1 MFPLRKFRIGC
12 DSKIKESLRKYIQD
26 KFSLETYNQCEEFI
40 NEFYQ
45 TRNMV
50 GFMNNNQTSSEQIK
64 IMISNCY
71 TYLKT
76 LDILNQ
82 KIRIGNSYDELQINF
97 SWREASCNKETSSKN
112 IYYEICSVKFNIA
125 ISYCLLG
132 YLDFKNEDPEKLKE
146 SMKNFERACYIF
158 GEVKETSKTYLGTEN
173 IPDFSESFLNCC
185 NDYALGLSQICVLKI
200 AIIKNLSKGL
210 ISKLSM
216 GVYNLLNQCMNYSIT
231 SFSCDKT
238 LPNFLRNYFEA
249 KAYIYKKDFLL
260 IDYDKYAQGLG
271 NILGYSKLALSKLN
285 LCVNDIIKV
294 KTYFDEFKLKNEKSD
309 LEYFIQKYTQLNE
322 KINREKI
329 TEESKLPIIEADI
342 KVQPLKVEFTPNP
355 ISSIIILNK
364 YLIPNDIKPLVNRY
378 FEDVAK
384 FLNEKL
390 SKFESE
396 KSINEFLENRNLPNA
411 LITGIS
417 SNTISQN
424 IFDEILSV
432 QNQGGLHYLE
442 SQLDKI
448 SKESNRMG
456 EKINKLEEKLYE
468 DKQDDD
474 KCRILYGND
483 NWKRVYNPEFLEK
496 CKSLK
501 ENLNIGKNLDF
512 QIRKKILEKTKY
524 YELFSLPKHVIEA
537 RIPTN
542 IDQTKLAELSST
554 QALKFSINK
563 LEQDKL
569 KLSETIKEMFN
580 DLYYNIPIVEFQ
592 NVLLNKRTEKLI
604 SEDRK
609 KKYESMLEKISEI
622 NIMIKTDFIDI
633 ESKYN
638 EFANAC
644 GDLKH
649 SENEETQ
656 QYLFF
661 LSNAKKEFQKHV
673 NNTNNS
679 LIFYENF
686 AKKIEEINQEVDSY
700 LAAREIEK
708 KELIDI
714 ICKNERMKFSQN
726 SIKDKEG
733 NVNIKQEQF
742 YNPNSNNSN
751 NNNNNFQNQYDQ
763 SMYPNQGNNI
773 QFQNPNQNNNNQT
786 NQNMYY
792 QPYNINPNNMQ
803 PGQNYPQNQQNQN
816 FQYSYQYNIQNQ
828 NNNQS
833 NNQNYNQNQQLR
845 YSEIFKK

>member
-26 KFSLETYNQCEEFI
+26 KFSLETYNQCEEFV

-50 GFMNNNQTSSEQIK
+50 GFMSNNQTSPEQIK
-64 IMISNCY
+64 TMISNCY

-82 KIRIGNSYDELQINF
+82 KIKIGNSYNELQINF
-97 SWREASCNKETSSKN
+97 SWREASCGKETSSKN
-112 IYYEICSVKFNIA
+112 IYYEICSVEFNIA
-125 ISYCLLG
+125 ISFCLLG
-132 YLDFKNEDPEKLKE
+132 YLDFKSEDPEKLKE
-146 SMKNFERACYIF
+146 SMKNFERASYIF
-158 GEVKETSKTYLGTEN
+158 NEVKNIAKTNLGTEN

-200 AIIKNLSKGL
+200 ALNKNLSKGL

-216 GVYNLLNQCMNYSIT
+216 GVHNLINQCMFYSIT

-260 IDYDKYAQGLG
+260 IDYEKYAQGLG
-271 NILGYSKLALSKLN
+271 NILGYSNLALSKLN
-285 LCVNDIIKV
+285 VCVKDIIKV
-294 KTYFDEFKLKNEKSD
+294 KTYFDEFKLTNEKSD
-309 LEYFIQKYTQLNE
+309 LEYFIQKYTQINE
-322 KINREKI
+322 KVNKEKI
-329 TEESKLPIIEADI
+329 TEESKLPVIEADI
-342 KVQPLKVEFTPNP
+342 KVQPLKIEFTSNP
-355 ISSIIILNK
+355 IASTIILNK

-378 FEDVAK
+378 FEDVSI
-384 FLNEKL
+384 FLNDKL
-390 SKFESE
+390 SQFESE

-411 LITGIS
+411 LTTGIS
-417 SNTISQN
+417 SSPLSQN

-448 SKESNRMG
+448 SKESDRMG
-456 EKINKLEEKLYE
+456 EKIKRLEEKLFE
-468 DKQDDD
+468 DKQEDD

-496 CKSLK
+496 CNSLK

-537 RIPTN
+537 RIPRN

-563 LEQDKL
+563 LQQDKL
-569 KLSETIKEMFN
+569 KLSETIREMFN

-592 NVLLNKRTEKLI
+592 DVLLNKRTEKLI

-609 KKYESMLEKISEI
+609 KKYEPMLEKISEI

-679 LIFYENF
+679 LMFYENF
-686 AKKIEEINQEVDSY
+686 AKKIEEISQEIDSY

-708 KELIDI
+708 KELIDV
-714 ICKNERMKFSQN
+714 ICKNDRMKIAQN
-726 SIKDKEG
+726 SIKDEKG

-742 YNPNSNNSN
+742 YNPNVMISNN
-751 NNNNNFQNQYDQ
+751 NNNNNFQNQNQLMNQNPIQNYNNL
-763 SMYPNQGNNI
+763 PNQNMYNQPYNMNQNNI
-773 QFQNPNQNNNNQT
+773 QFN
-786 NQNMYY
+786 
-792 QPYNINPNNMQ
+792 
-803 PGQNYPQNQQNQN
+803 QNYPQNQPNQN

-828 NNNQS
+828 NNNQN

>member
-26 KFSLETYNQCEEFI
+26 KFSLETYNQCEEFV

-50 GFMNNNQTSSEQIK
+50 GFMNNNQTSPEQIK
-64 IMISNCY
+64 TMISNCY

-82 KIRIGNSYDELQINF
+82 KIKIGNSYNELQINF
-97 SWREASCNKETSSKN
+97 SWREASCGKETSSKN
-112 IYYEICSVKFNIA
+112 IYYEICSVEFNIA

-132 YLDFKNEDPEKLKE
+132 YLDFKSEDPEKLKE
-146 SMKNFERACYIF
+146 SMKNFERASYIF
-158 GEVKETSKTYLGTEN
+158 NEVKNIAKTNLGTEN

-200 AIIKNLSKGL
+200 ALNKNLSKGL

-216 GVYNLLNQCMNYSIT
+216 GVHNLINQCMFYSIT

-260 IDYDKYAQGLG
+260 IDYEKYAQGLG
-271 NILGYSKLALSKLN
+271 NILGYSNLALSKLN
-285 LCVNDIIKV
+285 VCVKDIIKV
-294 KTYFDEFKLKNEKSD
+294 KTYFDEFKLTNEKSD
-309 LEYFIQKYTQLNE
+309 LEYFIQKYTQINE
-322 KINREKI
+322 KVNKEKI
-329 TEESKLPIIEADI
+329 TEESKLPVIEADI
-342 KVQPLKVEFTPNP
+342 KVQPLKIEFTSNP
-355 ISSIIILNK
+355 IASTIILNK

-378 FEDVAK
+378 FEDVSI
-384 FLNEKL
+384 FLNDKL
-390 SKFESE
+390 SQFESE

-411 LITGIS
+411 LTTGIS
-417 SNTISQN
+417 SSPLSQN

-448 SKESNRMG
+448 SKESDRMG
-456 EKINKLEEKLYE
+456 EKIKRLEEKLFE
-468 DKQDDD
+468 DKQEDD

-496 CKSLK
+496 CNSLK

-537 RIPTN
+537 RIPRN

-563 LEQDKL
+563 LQQDKL
-569 KLSETIKEMFN
+569 KLSETIREMFN

-592 NVLLNKRTEKLI
+592 DVLLNKRTEKLI

-609 KKYESMLEKISEI
+609 KKYEPMLEKISEI

-679 LIFYENF
+679 LMFYENF
-686 AKKIEEINQEVDSY
+686 AKKIEEISQEIDSY

-708 KELIDI
+708 KELIDV
-714 ICKNERMKFSQN
+714 ICKNDRMKIAQN
-726 SIKDKEG
+726 SIKDEKG

-742 YNPNSNNSN
+742 YNPNVMISNN
-751 NNNNNFQNQYDQ
+751 NNNNNFQNQNQLMNQNPIQNYNNL
-763 SMYPNQGNNI
+763 PNQNMYNQPYNMNQNNI
-773 QFQNPNQNNNNQT
+773 QFN
-786 NQNMYY
+786 
-792 QPYNINPNNMQ
+792 
-803 PGQNYPQNQQNQN
+803 QNYPQNQPNQN

-828 NNNQS
+828 NNNQN

>member
-26 KFSLETYNQCEEFI
+26 KFSLETYNQCEEFV

-50 GFMNNNQTSSEQIK
+50 GFMNNNQTSPEQIK
-64 IMISNCY
+64 TMISNCY

-76 LDILNQ
+76 LDLLNQ
-82 KIRIGNSYDELQINF
+82 KIKIGSSYNELQINF
-97 SWREASCNKETSSKN
+97 SWREASCGKETSSKN
-112 IYYEICSVKFNIA
+112 IYYEICSVEFNIA
-125 ISYCLLG
+125 ISFCLLG
-132 YLDFKNEDPEKLKE
+132 YLDFKSEDPEKLKE
-146 SMKNFERACYIF
+146 SMKNFERASYIF
-158 GEVKETSKTYLGTEN
+158 NEVKNIAKANLGTEN

-200 AIIKNLSKGL
+200 ALNKNLSKGL

-216 GVYNLLNQCMNYSIT
+216 GVYNLINQCMLYSIT

-260 IDYDKYAQGLG
+260 IDYEKYAQGLG
-271 NILGYSKLALSKLN
+271 NILGYSNLALSKLN
-285 LCVNDIIKV
+285 VCVKDIIKV
-294 KTYFDEFKLKNEKSD
+294 KTYFDEFKLTNEKSD

-322 KINREKI
+322 KINKEKI
-329 TEESKLPIIEADI
+329 TEESKLPVIEADI
-342 KVQPLKVEFTPNP
+342 KVQPLKIEFTSNP

-378 FEDVAK
+378 FEDVSI
-384 FLNEKL
+384 FLNDKL
-390 SKFESE
+390 SQFESE

-411 LITGIS
+411 LTTGIS
-417 SNTISQN
+417 SSPLSQN

-448 SKESNRMG
+448 SKESDRMG
-456 EKINKLEEKLYE
+456 EKIKILEEKLFE
-468 DKQDDD
+468 DKQEDD

-496 CKSLK
+496 CNSLK

-537 RIPTN
+537 RIPRN

-563 LEQDKL
+563 LQQDKL
-569 KLSETIKEMFN
+569 KLSETIREMFN

-592 NVLLNKRTEKLI
+592 DVLLNKRTEKLI

-609 KKYESMLEKISEI
+609 KKYEPMLEKISEI

-679 LIFYENF
+679 LMFYENF
-686 AKKIEEINQEVDSY
+686 AKKIEEISQEIDSY

-708 KELIDI
+708 KELIDV
-714 ICKNERMKFSQN
+714 ICKNDRMKIAQN
-726 SIKDKEG
+726 SIKDEKG

-742 YNPNSNNSN
+742 YNPNVMISNN
-751 NNNNNFQNQYDQ
+751 NNNNNFQNQ
-763 SMYPNQGNNI
+763 NQLMN
-773 QFQNPNQNNNNQT
+773 QNPIQNYNNLP
-786 NQNMYY
+786 NQNMYN
-792 QPYNINPNNMQ
+792 QPYNMNQNNIQ
-803 PGQNYPQNQQNQN
+803 LNQNYPQNQPNQN

-828 NNNQS
+828 NNNQN

>member
-26 KFSLETYNQCEEFI
+26 KFSLETYNQCEEFV

-71 TYLKT
+71 TYIKT

-82 KIRIGNSYDELQINF
+82 KIKIGNSFNELQINF
-97 SWREASCNKETSSKN
+97 SWKEASCNKETSSKN

-125 ISYCLLG
+125 ILYCLLG
-132 YLDFKNEDPEKLKE
+132 YLDFKSEEPEILKE

-158 GEVKETSKTYLGTEN
+158 GEVKNTAKTYLGTEN

-185 NDYALGLSQICVLKI
+185 NDYALSLSQICVLKI
-200 AIIKNLSKGL
+200 ALIKNLSKGL

-260 IDYDKYAQGLG
+260 IDYEKYAQGLG
-271 NILGYSKLALSKLN
+271 NILGYSNLALSKLN
-285 LCVNDIIKV
+285 ICIKDIIKV
-294 KTYFDEFKLKNEKSD
+294 KTYFDEFKLTNEKSD
-309 LEYFIQKYTQLNE
+309 LEYFIQKYTQLNQKVNKE
-322 KINREKI
+322 KIP
-329 TEESKLPIIEADI
+329 EESKLPIIEADI

-355 ISSIIILNK
+355 IISIIILNK

-378 FEDVAK
+378 FEDVSI
-384 FLNEKL
+384 FLNDKL
-390 SKFESE
+390 SQFESE

-411 LITGIS
+411 LTTGIS
-417 SNTISQN
+417 SSPLSQN

-432 QNQGGLHYLE
+432 QNQGGLNYLE

-448 SKESNRMG
+448 SKESDRMG
-456 EKINKLEEKLYE
+456 EKIKRLEEKLFE
-468 DKQDDD
+468 DKQEDD
-474 KCRILYGND
+474 KCRILYGN
-483 NWKRVYNPEFLEK
+483 NWERVYNPEFLEK
-496 CKSLK
+496 CKSLR
-501 ENLNIGKNLDF
+501 ENLDIGKNLDF

-537 RIPTN
+537 RIPRN
-542 IDQTKLAELSST
+542 IDQTKLAGLSST
-554 QALKFSINK
+554 QALKFSISK

-592 NVLLNKRTEKLI
+592 DVLLNKRTEKLI

-609 KKYESMLEKISEI
+609 KKYEPMLEKVSEI

-700 LAAREIEK
+700 LAGREIEK

-714 ICKNERMKFSQN
+714 ICQNDRLKFAQN
-726 SIKDKEG
+726 SLKDEEG
-733 NVNIKQEQF
+733 NVNLKQIDF
-742 YNPNSNNSN
+742 INPNIMGSN
-751 NNNNNFQNQYDQ
+751 NNNNSQNQNNQ
-763 SMYPNQGNNI
+763 SMFPNQGNN
-773 QFQNPNQNNNNQT
+773 FEYQNPNQNYTNQPY
-786 NQNMYY
+786 QNMYN
-792 QPYNINPNNMQ
+792 QSYNMNQNNLQ
-803 PGQNYPQNQQNQN
+803 SNQNYPQNQQNQN
-816 FQYSYQYNIQNQ
+816 FQYSYQYNMQNQ

-833 NNQNYNQNQQLR
+833 NNQNYNNQQLR
-845 YSEIFKK
+845 YSDIFKK

>member
-26 KFSLETYNQCEEFI
+26 KFSLETYNQCEEFV

-50 GFMNNNQTSSEQIK
+50 GFMNNNQTSPEQIK
-64 IMISNCY
+64 TMISNCY

-76 LDILNQ
+76 LDLLNQ
-82 KIRIGNSYDELQINF
+82 KIKIGSSYNELQINF
-97 SWREASCNKETSSKN
+97 SWREASCGKETSSKN
-112 IYYEICSVKFNIA
+112 IYYEICSVEFNIA
-125 ISYCLLG
+125 ISFCLLG
-132 YLDFKNEDPEKLKE
+132 YLDFKSEDPEKLKE
-146 SMKNFERACYIF
+146 SMKNFERASYIF
-158 GEVKETSKTYLGTEN
+158 NEVKNIAKTNLGTEN

-200 AIIKNLSKGL
+200 ALNKNLSKGL

-216 GVYNLLNQCMNYSIT
+216 GVHNLINQCMNYSIT

-260 IDYDKYAQGLG
+260 IDYEKYAQGLG
-271 NILGYSKLALSKLN
+271 NILGYSNLALSKLN
-285 LCVNDIIKV
+285 VCVKDIIKV
-294 KTYFDEFKLKNEKSD
+294 KTYFDEFKLTNEKSD
-309 LEYFIQKYTQLNE
+309 LEYFIQKYTQINE
-322 KINREKI
+322 KVNKEKI
-329 TEESKLPIIEADI
+329 TEESKLPVIEADI
-342 KVQPLKVEFTPNP
+342 KVQPLKIEFTSNP
-355 ISSIIILNK
+355 IASTIILNK

-378 FEDVAK
+378 FEDVSI
-384 FLNEKL
+384 FLNDKL
-390 SKFESE
+390 SQFESE

-411 LITGIS
+411 LTTGIS
-417 SNTISQN
+417 SSPLSQN

-448 SKESNRMG
+448 SKESDRMG
-456 EKINKLEEKLYE
+456 EKIKRLEEKLFE
-468 DKQDDD
+468 DKQEDD

-496 CKSLK
+496 CNSLK

-537 RIPTN
+537 RIPRN

-563 LEQDKL
+563 LQQDKL
-569 KLSETIKEMFN
+569 KLSETIREMFN

-592 NVLLNKRTEKLI
+592 DVLLNKRTEKLI

-609 KKYESMLEKISEI
+609 KKYEPMLEKISEI

-679 LIFYENF
+679 LMFYENF
-686 AKKIEEINQEVDSY
+686 AKKIEEISQEIDSY

-708 KELIDI
+708 KELIDV
-714 ICKNERMKFSQN
+714 ICKNDRMKIAQN
-726 SIKDKEG
+726 SIKDEKG

-742 YNPNSNNSN
+742 YNPNVMISNN
-751 NNNNNFQNQYDQ
+751 NNNNNFQNQNQLMNQNPIQNYNNL
-763 SMYPNQGNNI
+763 PNQNMYNQPYNMNQNNI
-773 QFQNPNQNNNNQT
+773 QFN
-786 NQNMYY
+786 
-792 QPYNINPNNMQ
+792 
-803 PGQNYPQNQQNQN
+803 QNYPQNQPNQN

-828 NNNQS
+828 NNNQN

>member
-26 KFSLETYNQCEEFI
+26 KFSLETYNQCEEFV

-50 GFMNNNQTSSEQIK
+50 GFMNNNQTSPEQIK
-64 IMISNCY
+64 TMISNCY

-76 LDILNQ
+76 LDLLNQ
-82 KIRIGNSYDELQINF
+82 KIKIGSSYNELQINF
-97 SWREASCNKETSSKN
+97 SWREASCGKETSSKN
-112 IYYEICSVKFNIA
+112 IYYEICSVEFNIA
-125 ISYCLLG
+125 ISFCLLG
-132 YLDFKNEDPEKLKE
+132 YLDFKSEDPEKLKE
-146 SMKNFERACYIF
+146 SMKNFERASYIF
-158 GEVKETSKTYLGTEN
+158 NEVKNIAKTNLGTEN

-200 AIIKNLSKGL
+200 ALNKNLSKGL

-216 GVYNLLNQCMNYSIT
+216 GVHNLINQCMFYSIT

-260 IDYDKYAQGLG
+260 IDYEKYAQGLG
-271 NILGYSKLALSKLN
+271 NILGYSNLALSKLN
-285 LCVNDIIKV
+285 VCVKDIIKV
-294 KTYFDEFKLKNEKSD
+294 KTYFDEFKLTNEKSD
-309 LEYFIQKYTQLNE
+309 LEYFIQKYTQINE
-322 KINREKI
+322 KVNKEKI
-329 TEESKLPIIEADI
+329 TEESKLPVIEADI
-342 KVQPLKVEFTPNP
+342 KVQPLKIEFTSNP
-355 ISSIIILNK
+355 IASTIILNK

-378 FEDVAK
+378 FEDVSI
-384 FLNEKL
+384 FLNDKL
-390 SKFESE
+390 SQFESE

-411 LITGIS
+411 LTTGIS
-417 SNTISQN
+417 SSPLSQN

-448 SKESNRMG
+448 SKESDRMG
-456 EKINKLEEKLYE
+456 EKIKRLEEKLFE
-468 DKQDDD
+468 DKQEDD

-496 CKSLK
+496 CNSLK

-537 RIPTN
+537 RIPRN

-563 LEQDKL
+563 LQQDKL
-569 KLSETIKEMFN
+569 KLSETIREMFN

-592 NVLLNKRTEKLI
+592 DVLLNKRTEKLI

-609 KKYESMLEKISEI
+609 KKYEPMLEKISEI

-679 LIFYENF
+679 LMFYENF
-686 AKKIEEINQEVDSY
+686 AKKIEEISQEIDSY

-708 KELIDI
+708 KELIDV
-714 ICKNERMKFSQN
+714 ICKNDRMKIAQN
-726 SIKDKEG
+726 SIKDEKG

-742 YNPNSNNSN
+742 YNPNVMISNN
-751 NNNNNFQNQYDQ
+751 NNNNNFQNQNQLMNQNPIQNYNNL
-763 SMYPNQGNNI
+763 PNQNMYNQPYNMNQNNI
-773 QFQNPNQNNNNQT
+773 QFN
-786 NQNMYY
+786 
-792 QPYNINPNNMQ
+792 
-803 PGQNYPQNQQNQN
+803 QNYPQNQPNQN

-828 NNNQS
+828 NNNQN

>member
-26 KFSLETYNQCEEFI
+26 KFSLETYNQCEEFV

-50 GFMNNNQTSSEQIK
+50 GFMNNNQTSPEQIK
-64 IMISNCY
+64 TMISNCY

-82 KIRIGNSYDELQINF
+82 KIKIGNSYNELQINF
-97 SWREASCNKETSSKN
+97 SWREASCGKETSSKN
-112 IYYEICSVKFNIA
+112 IYYEICSVEFNIA
-125 ISYCLLG
+125 ISFCLLG
-132 YLDFKNEDPEKLKE
+132 YLDFKSEDPEKLKE
-146 SMKNFERACYIF
+146 SMKNFERASYIF
-158 GEVKETSKTYLGTEN
+158 NEVKNIAKTNLGTEN

-200 AIIKNLSKGL
+200 ALNKNLSKGL

-216 GVYNLLNQCMNYSIT
+216 GVHNLINQCMFYSIT

-260 IDYDKYAQGLG
+260 IDYEKYAQGLG
-271 NILGYSKLALSKLN
+271 NILGYSNLALSKLN
-285 LCVNDIIKV
+285 VCVKDIIKV
-294 KTYFDEFKLKNEKSD
+294 KTYFDEFKLTNEKSD
-309 LEYFIQKYTQLNE
+309 LEYFIQKYTQINE
-322 KINREKI
+322 KVNKEKI
-329 TEESKLPIIEADI
+329 TEESKLPVIEADI
-342 KVQPLKVEFTPNP
+342 KVQPLKIEFTSNP
-355 ISSIIILNK
+355 IASTIILNK

-378 FEDVAK
+378 FEDVSI
-384 FLNEKL
+384 FLNDKL
-390 SKFESE
+390 SQFESE

-411 LITGIS
+411 LTTGIS
-417 SNTISQN
+417 SSPLSQN

-448 SKESNRMG
+448 SKESDRMG
-456 EKINKLEEKLYE
+456 EKIKRLEEKLFE
-468 DKQDDD
+468 DKQEDD

-496 CKSLK
+496 CNSLK

-537 RIPTN
+537 RIPRN

-563 LEQDKL
+563 LQQDKL
-569 KLSETIKEMFN
+569 KLSETIREMFN

-592 NVLLNKRTEKLI
+592 DVLLNKRTEKLI

-609 KKYESMLEKISEI
+609 KKYEPMLEKISEI

-679 LIFYENF
+679 LMFYENF
-686 AKKIEEINQEVDSY
+686 AKKIEEISQEIDSY

-708 KELIDI
+708 KELIDV
-714 ICKNERMKFSQN
+714 ICKNDRMKIAQN
-726 SIKDKEG
+726 SIKDEKG

-742 YNPNSNNSN
+742 YNPNVMISNN
-751 NNNNNFQNQYDQ
+751 NNNNNFQNQNQLMNQNPIQNYNNL
-763 SMYPNQGNNI
+763 PNQNMYNQPYNMNQNNI
-773 QFQNPNQNNNNQT
+773 QFN
-786 NQNMYY
+786 
-792 QPYNINPNNMQ
+792 
-803 PGQNYPQNQQNQN
+803 QNYPQNQPNQN

-828 NNNQS
+828 NNNQN

>member
-12 DSKIKESLRKYIQD
+12 DSKIKESLRKYFQD
-26 KFSLETYNQCEEFI
+26 KFSLETYNQCEEFV

-50 GFMNNNQTSSEQIK
+50 GFMNNNQTSPEQIK
-64 IMISNCY
+64 TMISNCY

-76 LDILNQ
+76 LDLLNQ
-82 KIRIGNSYDELQINF
+82 KIKIGSSYNELQINF
-97 SWREASCNKETSSKN
+97 SWREASCGKETSSKN
-112 IYYEICSVKFNIA
+112 IYYEICSVEFNIA
-125 ISYCLLG
+125 ISFCLLG
-132 YLDFKNEDPEKLKE
+132 YLDFKSEDPEKLKE
-146 SMKNFERACYIF
+146 SMKNFERASYIF
-158 GEVKETSKTYLGTEN
+158 NEVKNIAKTNLGTEN

-200 AIIKNLSKGL
+200 ALNKNLSKGL

-216 GVYNLLNQCMNYSIT
+216 GVHNLINQCMNYSIT

-260 IDYDKYAQGLG
+260 IDYEKYAQGLG
-271 NILGYSKLALSKLN
+271 NILGYSNLALSKLN
-285 LCVNDIIKV
+285 VCVKDIIKV
-294 KTYFDEFKLKNEKSD
+294 KTYFDEFKLTNEKSD
-309 LEYFIQKYTQLNE
+309 LEYFIQKYTQINE
-322 KINREKI
+322 KVNKEKI
-329 TEESKLPIIEADI
+329 TEESKLPVIEADI
-342 KVQPLKVEFTPNP
+342 KVQPLKIEFTSNP
-355 ISSIIILNK
+355 IASTIILNK

-378 FEDVAK
+378 FEDVSI
-384 FLNEKL
+384 FLNDKL
-390 SKFESE
+390 SQFESE

-411 LITGIS
+411 LTTGIS
-417 SNTISQN
+417 SSPLSQN

-448 SKESNRMG
+448 SKESDRMG
-456 EKINKLEEKLYE
+456 ERIKRLEEKLFE
-468 DKQDDD
+468 DKQEDD

-496 CKSLK
+496 CNSLK

-537 RIPTN
+537 RIPRN

-563 LEQDKL
+563 LQQDKL
-569 KLSETIKEMFN
+569 KLSETIREMFN

-592 NVLLNKRTEKLI
+592 DVLLNKRTEKLI

-609 KKYESMLEKISEI
+609 KKYETMLEKISEI

-679 LIFYENF
+679 LMFYENF
-686 AKKIEEINQEVDSY
+686 AKKIEEISQEIDSY

-708 KELIDI
+708 KELIDV
-714 ICKNERMKFSQN
+714 ICKNDRMKIAQN
-726 SIKDKEG
+726 SIKDEKG

-742 YNPNSNNSN
+742 YNPNVMISNN
-751 NNNNNFQNQYDQ
+751 NNNNNFQNQNQLMNQNPIQNYNNL
-763 SMYPNQGNNI
+763 PNQNMYNQPYNMNQNNI
-773 QFQNPNQNNNNQT
+773 QFN
-786 NQNMYY
+786 
-792 QPYNINPNNMQ
+792 
-803 PGQNYPQNQQNQN
+803 QNYPQNQPNQN

-828 NNNQS
+828 NNNQN

>member
-26 KFSLETYNQCEEFI
+26 KFSLETYNQCEEFV

-50 GFMNNNQTSSEQIK
+50 GFMNNNQTSAEQIK
-64 IMISNCY
+64 TMISNCY

-76 LDILNQ
+76 LDLLNQ
-82 KIRIGNSYDELQINF
+82 KIKIGSSYNELQINF
-97 SWREASCNKETSSKN
+97 SWREASCGKETSSKN
-112 IYYEICSVKFNIA
+112 IYYEICSVEFNIA
-125 ISYCLLG
+125 ISFCLLG
-132 YLDFKNEDPEKLKE
+132 YLDFKSEDPEKLKE
-146 SMKNFERACYIF
+146 SMKNFERASYIF
-158 GEVKETSKTYLGTEN
+158 NEVKNIAKTNLGTEN

-200 AIIKNLSKGL
+200 ALNKNLSKGL

-216 GVYNLLNQCMNYSIT
+216 GVHNLINQCMNYSIT

-260 IDYDKYAQGLG
+260 IDYEKYAQGLG
-271 NILGYSKLALSKLN
+271 NILGYSNLALSKLN
-285 LCVNDIIKV
+285 VCVKDIIKV
-294 KTYFDEFKLKNEKSD
+294 KTYFDEFKLTNEKSD
-309 LEYFIQKYTQLNE
+309 LEYFIQKYTQINE
-322 KINREKI
+322 KVNKEKI
-329 TEESKLPIIEADI
+329 TEESKLPVIEADI
-342 KVQPLKVEFTPNP
+342 KVQPLKIEFTSNP
-355 ISSIIILNK
+355 IASTIILNK

-378 FEDVAK
+378 FEDVSI
-384 FLNEKL
+384 FLNDKL
-390 SKFESE
+390 SQFESE

-411 LITGIS
+411 LTTGIS
-417 SNTISQN
+417 SSPLSQN

-448 SKESNRMG
+448 SKESDRMG
-456 EKINKLEEKLYE
+456 EKIKRLEEKLFE
-468 DKQDDD
+468 DKQEDD

-496 CKSLK
+496 CNSLK

-537 RIPTN
+537 RIPRN

-563 LEQDKL
+563 LQQDKL
-569 KLSETIKEMFN
+569 KLSETIREMFN

-592 NVLLNKRTEKLI
+592 DVLLNKRTEKLI

-609 KKYESMLEKISEI
+609 KKYEPMLEKISEI

-679 LIFYENF
+679 LMFYENF
-686 AKKIEEINQEVDSY
+686 AKKIEEISQEIDSY

-708 KELIDI
+708 KELIDV
-714 ICKNERMKFSQN
+714 ICKNDRMKIAQN
-726 SIKDKEG
+726 SIKDEKG

-751 NNNNNFQNQYDQ
+751 NNNNNFQNQNQLMNQNPIQNYNNL
-763 SMYPNQGNNI
+763 PNQNMYNQPYNMNQNNI
-773 QFQNPNQNNNNQT
+773 QFN
-786 NQNMYY
+786 
-792 QPYNINPNNMQ
+792 
-803 PGQNYPQNQQNQN
+803 QNYPQNQPNQN

-828 NNNQS
+828 NNNQN

>member
-26 KFSLETYNQCEEFI
+26 KFSLETYNQCEEFV

-71 TYLKT
+71 TYIKT

-82 KIRIGNSYDELQINF
+82 KIKIGNSFNELQINF
-97 SWREASCNKETSSKN
+97 SWKEASCNKETSSKN

-125 ISYCLLG
+125 ILYCLLG
-132 YLDFKNEDPEKLKE
+132 YLDFKSEEPEILKE

-158 GEVKETSKTYLGTEN
+158 GEVKNTAKTYLGTEN

-185 NDYALGLSQICVLKI
+185 NDYALSLSQICVLKI
-200 AIIKNLSKGL
+200 ALIKNLSKGL

-260 IDYDKYAQGLG
+260 IDYEKYAQGLG
-271 NILGYSKLALSKLN
+271 NILGYSNLALSKLN
-285 LCVNDIIKV
+285 ICIKDIIKV
-294 KTYFDEFKLKNEKSD
+294 KTYFDEFKLTNEKSD
-309 LEYFIQKYTQLNE
+309 LEYFIQKYTQLNQKVNKE
-322 KINREKI
+322 KIP
-329 TEESKLPIIEADI
+329 EESKLPIIEADI

-378 FEDVAK
+378 FEDVGM
-384 FLNEKL
+384 FLNDKL
-390 SKFESE
+390 SQYESE
-396 KSINEFLENRNLPNA
+396 KSINAFLENRNLPNA
-411 LITGIS
+411 LTTGIS
-417 SNTISQN
+417 SSPLSQN

-432 QNQGGLHYLE
+432 QNQGGLNYLE

-448 SKESNRMG
+448 SRESDRMG
-456 EKINKLEEKLYE
+456 EKINKLEEKLFE
-468 DKQDDD
+468 DKQEDD
-474 KCRILYGND
+474 KCRILYGN
-483 NWKRVYNPEFLEK
+483 NWERVYNPEFLEK
-496 CKSLK
+496 CKSLR
-501 ENLNIGKNLDF
+501 ENLEIGKNLDF
-512 QIRKKILEKTKY
+512 QIRKKILEKSKY

-537 RIPTN
+537 RIPRN
-542 IDQTKLAELSST
+542 IDQTKLAGLSST
-554 QALKFSINK
+554 QALKFSISK

-592 NVLLNKRTEKLI
+592 DVLLNKRTEKLI

-609 KKYESMLEKISEI
+609 KKYEPMLEKVSEI

-700 LAAREIEK
+700 LAGREIEK

-714 ICKNERMKFSQN
+714 ICQNDRLKFAQN
-726 SIKDKEG
+726 SLKDEEG
-733 NVNIKQEQF
+733 NVNLKQIDF
-742 YNPNSNNSN
+742 INPNIMGSN
-751 NNNNNFQNQYDQ
+751 NNNNSQNQNNQ
-763 SMYPNQGNNI
+763 SMFPNQGNN
-773 QFQNPNQNNNNQT
+773 FEYQNPNQNYTNQPY
-786 NQNMYY
+786 QNMYN
-792 QPYNINPNNMQ
+792 QSYNMNQNNLQ
-803 PGQNYPQNQQNQN
+803 SNQNYPQNQQNQN
-816 FQYSYQYNIQNQ
+816 FQYSYQYNMQNQ

-833 NNQNYNQNQQLR
+833 NNQNYNNQQLR
-845 YSEIFKK
+845 YSDIFKK

>member
-26 KFSLETYNQCEEFI
+26 KFSLETYNQCEEFV

-50 GFMNNNQTSSEQIK
+50 GFMSNNQTSPEQIK
-64 IMISNCY
+64 TMISNCY

-82 KIRIGNSYDELQINF
+82 KIKIGNSYNELQINF
-97 SWREASCNKETSSKN
+97 SWREASCGKETSSKN
-112 IYYEICSVKFNIA
+112 IYYEICSVEFNIA

-132 YLDFKNEDPEKLKE
+132 YLDFKSEDPEKLKE
-146 SMKNFERACYIF
+146 SMKNFERASYIF
-158 GEVKETSKTYLGTEN
+158 NEVKNIAKTNLGTEN

-200 AIIKNLSKGL
+200 ALNKNLSKGL

-216 GVYNLLNQCMNYSIT
+216 GVHNLINQCMFYSIT

-260 IDYDKYAQGLG
+260 IDYEKYAQGLG
-271 NILGYSKLALSKLN
+271 NILGYSNLALSKLN
-285 LCVNDIIKV
+285 VCVKDIIKV
-294 KTYFDEFKLKNEKSD
+294 KTYFDEFKLTNEKSD
-309 LEYFIQKYTQLNE
+309 LEYFIQKYTQINE
-322 KINREKI
+322 KVNKEKI
-329 TEESKLPIIEADI
+329 TEESKLPVIEADI
-342 KVQPLKVEFTPNP
+342 KVQPLKIEFTSNP
-355 ISSIIILNK
+355 IASTIILNK

-378 FEDVAK
+378 FEDVSI
-384 FLNEKL
+384 FLNDKL
-390 SKFESE
+390 SQFESE

-411 LITGIS
+411 LTTGIS
-417 SNTISQN
+417 SSPLSQN

-448 SKESNRMG
+448 SKESDRMG
-456 EKINKLEEKLYE
+456 EKIKILEEKLFE
-468 DKQDDD
+468 DKQEDD

-537 RIPTN
+537 RIPRN

-563 LEQDKL
+563 LQQDKL
-569 KLSETIKEMFN
+569 KLSETIREMFN

-592 NVLLNKRTEKLI
+592 DVLLNKRTEKLI

-609 KKYESMLEKISEI
+609 KKYEPMLEKISEI

-679 LIFYENF
+679 LMFYENF
-686 AKKIEEINQEVDSY
+686 AKKIEEISQEIDSY

-708 KELIDI
+708 KELIDV
-714 ICKNERMKFSQN
+714 ICKNDRMKIAQN
-726 SIKDKEG
+726 SIKDEKG

-742 YNPNSNNSN
+742 YNPNVMISNN
-751 NNNNNFQNQYDQ
+751 NNNNNFQNQNQLMNQNPIQNYNNL
-763 SMYPNQGNNI
+763 PNQNMYNQPYNMNQNNI
-773 QFQNPNQNNNNQT
+773 QFN
-786 NQNMYY
+786 
-792 QPYNINPNNMQ
+792 
-803 PGQNYPQNQQNQN
+803 QNYPQNQPNQN

-828 NNNQS
+828 NNNQN

>member
-26 KFSLETYNQCEEFI
+26 KFSLETYNQCEEFV

-50 GFMNNNQTSSEQIK
+50 GFMNNNQTSPEQIK
-64 IMISNCY
+64 TMISNCY

-76 LDILNQ
+76 LDLLNQ
-82 KIRIGNSYDELQINF
+82 KIKIGSSYNELQINF
-97 SWREASCNKETSSKN
+97 SWREASCGKETSSKN
-112 IYYEICSVKFNIA
+112 IYYEICSVEFNIA
-125 ISYCLLG
+125 ISFCLLG
-132 YLDFKNEDPEKLKE
+132 YLDFKSEDPEKLKE
-146 SMKNFERACYIF
+146 SMKNFERASYIF
-158 GEVKETSKTYLGTEN
+158 NEVKNIAKTNLGTEN

-200 AIIKNLSKGL
+200 ALNKNLSKGL

-216 GVYNLLNQCMNYSIT
+216 GVHNLINQCMNYSIT

-260 IDYDKYAQGLG
+260 IDYEKYAQGLG
-271 NILGYSKLALSKLN
+271 NILGYSNLALSKLN
-285 LCVNDIIKV
+285 VCVKDIIKV
-294 KTYFDEFKLKNEKSD
+294 KTYFDEFKLTNEKSD
-309 LEYFIQKYTQLNE
+309 LEYFIQKYTQINE
-322 KINREKI
+322 KVNKEKI
-329 TEESKLPIIEADI
+329 TEESKLPVIEADI
-342 KVQPLKVEFTPNP
+342 KVQPLKIEFTSNP
-355 ISSIIILNK
+355 IASTIILNK

-411 LITGIS
+411 LTTGIS
-417 SNTISQN
+417 SSPLSQN

-456 EKINKLEEKLYE
+456 EKINKLEEKLFE
-468 DKQDDD
+468 DKQEDD

-496 CKSLK
+496 CKSLR
-501 ENLNIGKNLDF
+501 ENLEIGKNLDF

-537 RIPTN
+537 RIPRN

-563 LEQDKL
+563 LQQDKL
-569 KLSETIKEMFN
+569 KLSETIREMFN
-580 DLYYNIPIVEFQ
+580 DLYYNIPIMEFQ
-592 NVLLNKRTEKLI
+592 DVLLNKRTEKLI

-609 KKYESMLEKISEI
+609 KKYEPMLEKISEI

-679 LIFYENF
+679 LMFYENF
-686 AKKIEEINQEVDSY
+686 AKKIEEISQEIDSY

-708 KELIDI
+708 KELIDV
-714 ICKNERMKFSQN
+714 ICKNDRMKIAQN
-726 SIKDKEG
+726 SIKDEKG

-742 YNPNSNNSN
+742 YNPNVMISNN
-751 NNNNNFQNQYDQ
+751 NNNNNFQNQNQLMNQNPIQNYNNL
-763 SMYPNQGNNI
+763 PNQNMYNQPYNMNQNNI
-773 QFQNPNQNNNNQT
+773 QFN
-786 NQNMYY
+786 
-792 QPYNINPNNMQ
+792 
-803 PGQNYPQNQQNQN
+803 QNYPQNQPNQN

-828 NNNQS
+828 NNNQN

>member
-26 KFSLETYNQCEEFI
+26 KFSLETYNQCEEFV

-50 GFMNNNQTSSEQIK
+50 GFMNNNQTSAEQIK
-64 IMISNCY
+64 TMISNCY

-76 LDILNQ
+76 LDLLNQ
-82 KIRIGNSYDELQINF
+82 KIKIGSSYNELQINF
-97 SWREASCNKETSSKN
+97 SWREASCGKETSSKN
-112 IYYEICSVKFNIA
+112 IYYEICSVEFNIA
-125 ISYCLLG
+125 ISFCLLG
-132 YLDFKNEDPEKLKE
+132 YLDFKSEDPEKLKE
-146 SMKNFERACYIF
+146 SMKNFERASYIF
-158 GEVKETSKTYLGTEN
+158 NEVKNIAKTNLGTEN

-200 AIIKNLSKGL
+200 ALNKNLSKGL

-216 GVYNLLNQCMNYSIT
+216 GVHNLINQCMNYSIT

-260 IDYDKYAQGLG
+260 IDYEKYAQGLG
-271 NILGYSKLALSKLN
+271 NILGYSNLALSKLN
-285 LCVNDIIKV
+285 VCVKDIIKV
-294 KTYFDEFKLKNEKSD
+294 KTYFDEFKLTNEKSD
-309 LEYFIQKYTQLNE
+309 LEYFIQKYTQINE
-322 KINREKI
+322 KVNKEKI
-329 TEESKLPIIEADI
+329 TEESKLPVIEADI
-342 KVQPLKVEFTPNP
+342 KVQPLKIEFTSNP
-355 ISSIIILNK
+355 IASTIILNK

-378 FEDVAK
+378 FEDVSI
-384 FLNEKL
+384 FLNDKL
-390 SKFESE
+390 SQFESE

-411 LITGIS
+411 LTTGIS
-417 SNTISQN
+417 SSPLSQN

-448 SKESNRMG
+448 SKESDRMG
-456 EKINKLEEKLYE
+456 EKIKRLEEKLFE
-468 DKQDDD
+468 DKQEDD

-496 CKSLK
+496 CNSLK

-537 RIPTN
+537 RIPRN

-563 LEQDKL
+563 LQQDKL
-569 KLSETIKEMFN
+569 KLSETIREMFN

-592 NVLLNKRTEKLI
+592 DVLLNKRTEKLI

-609 KKYESMLEKISEI
+609 KKYEPMLEKISEI

-679 LIFYENF
+679 LMFYENF
-686 AKKIEEINQEVDSY
+686 AKKIEEISQEIDSY

-708 KELIDI
+708 KELIDV
-714 ICKNERMKFSQN
+714 ICKNDRMKIAQN
-726 SIKDKEG
+726 SIKDEKG

-742 YNPNSNNSN
+742 YNPNVMISNN
-751 NNNNNFQNQYDQ
+751 NNNNNFQNQNQLMNQNPIQNYNNL
-763 SMYPNQGNNI
+763 PNQNMYNQPYNMNQNNI
-773 QFQNPNQNNNNQT
+773 QFN
-786 NQNMYY
+786 
-792 QPYNINPNNMQ
+792 
-803 PGQNYPQNQQNQN
+803 QNYPQNQPNQN

-828 NNNQS
+828 NNNQN

>member
-26 KFSLETYNQCEEFI
+26 KFSLETYNQCEEFV

-50 GFMNNNQTSSEQIK
+50 GFMNNNQTSPEQIK
-64 IMISNCY
+64 TMISNCY

-76 LDILNQ
+76 LDLLNQ
-82 KIRIGNSYDELQINF
+82 KIKIGSSYNELQINF
-97 SWREASCNKETSSKN
+97 SWREASCGKETSSKN
-112 IYYEICSVKFNIA
+112 IYYEICSVEFNIA
-125 ISYCLLG
+125 ISFCLLG
-132 YLDFKNEDPEKLKE
+132 YLDFKSEDPEKLKE
-146 SMKNFERACYIF
+146 SMKNFERASYIF
-158 GEVKETSKTYLGTEN
+158 NEVKNIAKTNLGTEN

-200 AIIKNLSKGL
+200 ALNKNLSKGL

-216 GVYNLLNQCMNYSIT
+216 GVHNLINQCMNYSIT

-260 IDYDKYAQGLG
+260 IDYEKYAQGLG
-271 NILGYSKLALSKLN
+271 NILGYSNLALSKLN
-285 LCVNDIIKV
+285 VCVKDIIKV
-294 KTYFDEFKLKNEKSD
+294 KTYFDEFKLTNEKSD
-309 LEYFIQKYTQLNE
+309 LEYFIQKYTQINE
-322 KINREKI
+322 KVNKEKI
-329 TEESKLPIIEADI
+329 TEESKLPVIEADI
-342 KVQPLKVEFTPNP
+342 KVQPLKIEFTSNP
-355 ISSIIILNK
+355 IASTIILNK

-378 FEDVAK
+378 FEDVSI
-384 FLNEKL
+384 FLNDKL
-390 SKFESE
+390 SQFESE

-411 LITGIS
+411 LTTGIS
-417 SNTISQN
+417 SSPLSQN

-448 SKESNRMG
+448 SKESDRMG
-456 EKINKLEEKLYE
+456 EKIKILEEKLFE
-468 DKQDDD
+468 DKQEDD

-496 CKSLK
+496 CNSLK

-537 RIPTN
+537 RIPRN

-563 LEQDKL
+563 LQQDKL
-569 KLSETIKEMFN
+569 KLSETIREMFN
-580 DLYYNIPIVEFQ
+580 DLYYNIPIMEFQ
-592 NVLLNKRTEKLI
+592 DVLLNKRTEKLI

-609 KKYESMLEKISEI
+609 KKYEPMLEKISEI

-679 LIFYENF
+679 LMFYENF
-686 AKKIEEINQEVDSY
+686 AKKIEEISQEIDSY

-708 KELIDI
+708 KELIDV
-714 ICKNERMKFSQN
+714 ICKNDRMKIAQN
-726 SIKDKEG
+726 SIKDEKG

-742 YNPNSNNSN
+742 YNPNVMISNN
-751 NNNNNFQNQYDQ
+751 NNNNNFQNQNQLMNQNPIQNYNNL
-763 SMYPNQGNNI
+763 PNQNIYNQPYNMNQNNI
-773 QFQNPNQNNNNQT
+773 QFN
-786 NQNMYY
+786 
-792 QPYNINPNNMQ
+792 
-803 PGQNYPQNQQNQN
+803 QNYPQNQPNQN

-828 NNNQS
+828 NNNQN

>member
-26 KFSLETYNQCEEFI
+26 KFSLETYNQCEEFV

-50 GFMNNNQTSSEQIK
+50 GFMSNNQTSPEQIK
-64 IMISNCY
+64 TMISNCY

-82 KIRIGNSYDELQINF
+82 KIKIGNSYNELQINF
-97 SWREASCNKETSSKN
+97 SWREASCGKETSSKN
-112 IYYEICSVKFNIA
+112 IYYEICSVEFNIA

-132 YLDFKNEDPEKLKE
+132 YLDFKSEDPEKLKE
-146 SMKNFERACYIF
+146 SMKNFERASYIF
-158 GEVKETSKTYLGTEN
+158 NEVKNIAKTNLGTEN

-200 AIIKNLSKGL
+200 ALNKNLSKGL

-216 GVYNLLNQCMNYSIT
+216 GVHNLINQCMFYSIT

-260 IDYDKYAQGLG
+260 IDYEKYAQGLG
-271 NILGYSKLALSKLN
+271 NILGYSNLALSKLN
-285 LCVNDIIKV
+285 VCVKDIIKV
-294 KTYFDEFKLKNEKSD
+294 KTYFDEFKLTNEKSD
-309 LEYFIQKYTQLNE
+309 LEYFIQKYTQINE
-322 KINREKI
+322 KVNKEKI
-329 TEESKLPIIEADI
+329 TEESKLPVIEADI
-342 KVQPLKVEFTPNP
+342 KVQPLKIEFTSNP
-355 ISSIIILNK
+355 IASTIILNK

-378 FEDVAK
+378 FEDVSI
-384 FLNEKL
+384 FLNDKL
-390 SKFESE
+390 SQFESE

-411 LITGIS
+411 LTTGIS
-417 SNTISQN
+417 SSPLSQN

-448 SKESNRMG
+448 SKESDRMG
-456 EKINKLEEKLYE
+456 EKIKKLEEKLFE
-468 DKQDDD
+468 DKQEDD

-496 CKSLK
+496 CNSLK

-537 RIPTN
+537 RIPRN

-563 LEQDKL
+563 LQQDKL
-569 KLSETIKEMFN
+569 KLSETIREMFN

-592 NVLLNKRTEKLI
+592 DVLLNKRTEKLI

-609 KKYESMLEKISEI
+609 KKYEPMLEKISEI

-679 LIFYENF
+679 LMFYENF
-686 AKKIEEINQEVDSY
+686 AKKIEEISQEIDSY

-708 KELIDI
+708 KELIDV
-714 ICKNERMKFSQN
+714 ICKNDRMKIAQN
-726 SIKDKEG
+726 SIKDEKG

-742 YNPNSNNSN
+742 YNPNVMISNN
-751 NNNNNFQNQYDQ
+751 NNNNNFQNQNQLMNQNPIQNYNNL
-763 SMYPNQGNNI
+763 PNQNMYNQPYNMNQNNI
-773 QFQNPNQNNNNQT
+773 QFN
-786 NQNMYY
+786 
-792 QPYNINPNNMQ
+792 
-803 PGQNYPQNQQNQN
+803 QNYPQNQPNQN

-828 NNNQS
+828 NNNQN